1 MFVKAKKVSRHQEQV
16 WKKNFPLVL
25 SAQIYGPAKP
35 KIPIFR
41 KSPGYFF
48 REIYWA
54 DWWNIII
61 WPDTVRYPQTSIFKG
76 CFNQLD
82 DVHHI
87 FTLTHIFD
95 FTISIPLKKT
105 WGVSFQLWRRQG
117 QNEGLCNVYRLA
129 IGVLWS
135 QTHVPQTQICCFFW
149 SYSARCEA
157 IQYNFFL
164 ILLWGIPTS
173 SRNTPFLYEYM
184 YIFSCSTHW
193 YCSPMWKSLDFGSVY
208 C

>member
-1 MFVKAKKVSRHQEQV
+1 M
-16 WKKNFPLVL
+16 L

-35 KIPIFR
+35 KIPIFG

-61 WPDTVRYPQTSIFKG
+61 WPDTVRYPQTPIFNG

-82 DVHHI
+82 DFHHI
-87 FTLTHIFD
+87 FTLTQLFD
-95 FTISIPLKKT
+95 FTISIPLKQT
-105 WGVSFQLWRRQG
+105 WRVSFQFWRRQG
-117 QNEGLCNVYRLA
+117 QNEGLCNVHRLA

-135 QTHVPQTQICCFFW
+135 QTHVPQTQICCFFL
-149 SYSARCEA
+149 SYSARCQA
-157 IQYNFFL
+157 IQYNFFWFCCGAFL
-164 ILLWGIPTS
+164 HLVEILLFYIWIYVY
-173 SRNTPFLYEYM
+173 FLM
-184 YIFSCSTHW
+184 FYIMVL
-193 YCSPMWKSLDFGSVY
+193 CSPMWKSLDFGSVY